1 MSAYGNPRARGGG
14 GSTNI
19 VSGQLVG
26 TELVLLDS
34 NGQRI
39 RIGLGALEGETAKA
53 GSRIVGG
60 VGAIRDWSFGAGLAV
75 EVDPSD
81 PDQANIT
88 TSPRQLTAAQVDQ
101 RADERIKASADISGL
116 EAFERS
122 LRRTR
127 SVSSGEVG
135 AGEQPDQARLLPA
148 AVRVPSP
155 HRDQDLVARVRGT
168 DLRTSFAAILA
179 KPAINTPNT
188 QMDASNA
195 VALALPAAS
204 AADTLWVG
212 RRNDGRLWRA
222 LSDIATENVEWRV
235 EETDL
240 HEAARRSGAAKW
252 TADQVDQADSTKG
265 GVVTAA
271 EHDAIHDA
279 LDGDRLSAL
288 AAAVQ
293 SALKPADGLLFQ
305 DSGIAA
311 GSPQG
316 KRLTIAEAD
325 KRWKQERSVKPPA
338 HGYQAPV
345 DRAGSFSFTGTA
357 SGQDVDYGGQTNAG
371 TATFTAGGVTF
382 TVRRV
387 DWSGDDRVL
396 SFNVSVGGNVPSAA
410 QKAVLHDLHMQL
422 ADGET
427 VVDFASDFFQVDGGD
442 YSEYEWEG
450 VPSGAVKVGA
460 NTFTLWDDLGP
471 DNYIKAGGTA
481 GQYYTPLPEGGR
493 GWRDLPHAV
502 VVHSGAATGLSLPG
516 NRTRRSNLILFDP
529 AFDLDDHARGQHGIE
544 LVLTIATN
552 SSDDFGFGT
561 GRAQTVRLRD
571 TAFQSTLA
579 DLSDF
584 DSSDS
589 STWEAV
595 ASVTMYERVTTN
607 AGTPQEDTTD
617 FDRGTV
623 TVYEAHDGDNHLG
636 YVVENVRDPGTGGT
650 VNWSFNLAITQIFYP
665 VDADAV
671 AAPENQVTEEAV
683 FDQVKNILSAGAN
696 VTVIAT
702 DSNNRI
708 VVSAAAAPQA
718 PDGITLAQAR
728 QLIEQVVEAAVL
740 SGWSVSDGYLPPARL
755 GAGVAGRGTALF
767 GDRRWRKAMALAGV
781 DVPGGT
787 EVDAV
792 VNPAPVRADRN
803 VNWAYDG
810 GNRLWYVNLADGPVR
825 QVRYF
830 AAATSNAAAQL
841 HNRFFVI
848 PRAGSPHMASLVL
861 GDRTL
866 PLSVNAPVTGDDPA
880 SAPFASADWT
890 PDQRQ
895 VTTMNFVMADGSFA
909 LQTDPDA
916 WTRVTAADFRN
927 LMHIRRVAEGQAS
940 LSESDSFQWQVD
952 ASGNPK
958 YLSQSDFERMFKPRL
973 VFSLN
978 ETDRALLAQRSNYWN
993 TFNNEA
999 FQRGLRI
1006 SDLPADGDCRFRW
1019 KYAGR
1024 TGTLDSIW
1032 FPVAYLTQLADLATV
1047 GGGQSGSDRFIRTVG
1062 GQGPPAR
1069 VLAELMTASDNFNYD
1084 SNPNCVRFNTRGL
1097 SNTWVGS
1104 WQGWLTIADQ
1114 NAGYWSSGS
1123 VLQLWTRGA

>member
-1 MSAYGNPRARGGG
+1 MGFYSRPRTGGG
-14 GSTNI
+14 RSTNLA
-19 VSGQLVG
+19 SFSLVG
-26 TELVLLDS
+26 TELVAFDTDGNRLSVDLS
-34 NGQRI
+34 P
-39 RIGLGALEGETAKA
+39 LEGETAKSGGTTVGTA
-53 GSRIVGG
+53 GG
-60 VGAIRDWSFGAGLAV
+60 IRDWNFGDGLAV
-75 EVDPSD
+75 EVDPGD
-81 PDQANIT
+81 PDQATIS
-88 TSPRQLTAAQVDQ
+88 TSPKQLTAAQVDS
-101 RADERIKASADISGL
+101 RADDRIKASADISGL
-116 EAFERS
+116 EAWEKS
-122 LRRTR
+122 LRRVRTLGSER
-127 SVSSGEVG
+127 VG
-135 AGEQPDQARLLPA
+135 VGEQPDQAKLAPA
-148 AVRVPSP
+148 AVRVPGTP
-155 HRDQDLVARVRGT
+155 RDQDLILRVRGQ
-168 DLRTSFAAILA
+168 DLKTTFAAILA
-179 KPAINTPNT
+179 KPAINTANT
-188 QMDASNA
+188 QMGDANA
-195 VALALPAAS
+195 VKLDLPAAS
-204 AADTLWVG
+204 AADNVWIG
-212 RRNDGRLWRA
+212 RRSDGRLWRS
-222 LSDIATENVEWRV
+222 LSDIAAEDVEYRI

-240 HEAARRSGAAKW
+240 KEPARASSNAKW
-252 TADQVDQADSTKG
+252 DAGTLPEADDDSAG
-265 GVVTAA
+265 IVTGA
-271 EHDAIHDA
+271 EHKAIHDA
-279 LDGDRLSAL
+279 LDGDRLSEL
-288 AAAVQ
+288 ATAVQ
-293 SALKPADGLLFQ
+293 SALKAADGLLFQ

-325 KRWKQERSVKPPA
+325 RRWKQEASKPPA

-502 VVHSGAATGLSLPG
+502 VVHSGAATGLTLNG

-561 GRAQTVRLRD
+561 DRAQTIRLRD
-571 TAFQSTLA
+571 TTFQSTLA

-623 TVYEAHDGDNHLG
+623 TIYEAHDGDNHLG
-636 YVVENVRDPGTGGT
+636 YVVENVRDSGTGGT

-683 FDQVKNILSAGAN
+683 FDQVKNILAAGSN
-696 VTVIAT
+696 VTIVAT

-708 VVSAAAAPQA
+708 EVAAAAAPQA
-718 PDGITLAQAR
+718 PDGLTTAQAR
-728 QLIEQVVEAAVL
+728 QLIEQVVEAAAL
-740 SGWSVSDGYLPPARL
+740 QGWSPSDGYFPARHL
-755 GAGVAGRGTALF
+755 GRGVPGAGTALF
-767 GDRRWRKAMALAGV
+767 GDQRYKRAPILTGV
-781 DVPGGT
+781 AVPPGT
-787 EVDAV
+787 EVDAL
-792 VNPAPVRADRN
+792 VNPASIREDRD
-803 VNWAYDG
+803 VNWSYAG
-810 GNRLWYVNLADGPVR
+810 GDFVWIVNFADGPVR
-825 QVRYF
+825 QVRYV
-830 AAATSNAAAQL
+830 AAATSNQAPVY
-841 HNRFFVI
+841 HNRFFAI
-848 PRAGSPHMASLVL
+848 PRAGSPNVASLVI
-861 GDRTL
+861 GTRTL
-866 PLSVNAPVTGDDPA
+866 PLSVNAPQTGDDPA
-880 SAPFASADWT
+880 SAPQPSADWT
-890 PDQRQ
+890 PDQLQ
-895 VTTMNFVMADGSFA
+895 ATTMNFVLADGTYAFM
-909 LQTDPDA
+909 TDPNEWA
-916 WTRVTAADFRN
+916 GVGATQFRT
-927 LMHIRRVAEGQAS
+927 LLDIRRRAQGAATLAEK
-940 LSESDSFQWQVD
+940 DTFQWQVD
-952 ASGNPK
+952 AGGVPK
-958 YLSQSDFERMFKPRL
+958 SVSQSLLEQLFKPRL

-1047 GGGQSGSDRFIRTVG
+1047 GGGQSGADRFIRTVG

-1069 VLAELMTASDNFNYD
+1069 ILAELMTASDNFNYD

-1097 SNTWVGS
+1097 SNTWVGN